1 MKHDYGAVASE
12 LESLLDLDVSPLAI
26 TFSDEA
32 PAGVPTFDEPMS
44 EPAEDGRRGR
54 VSASCVFWMRGAER
68 TFTTVPEDHGNCSVG
83 RMTHGFAK
91 LSDVAGKSD
100 VAALFESGWVGMDDV
115 PNIPVVS
122 RSYGHVTY
130 GPLRETPVDPEIVFL
145 RLTPKQLMILNDAV
159 PEMSLEGK
167 PQCHIIAMAKEQKV
181 VAASIG
187 CMLSR
192 VRTEMGNHEMS
203 CAIPGSSL
211 GDVLGR
217 LRRAESI
224 DSTVAGYAARDKQ
237 RFR

>member
-1 MKHDYGAVASE
+1 MHHDYGAVASE
-12 LESLLDLDVSPLAI
+12 LESLLDLDVPPLAI

-32 PAGVPTFDEPMS
+32 IGGVPTFDGPMS

-54 VSASCVFWMRGAER
+54 VSASCVFWMKGAER

-91 LSDVAGKSD
+91 LSDVASNSD

-115 PNIPVVS
+115 PKIPVVS
-122 RSYGHVTY
+122 KSYGHVTY
-130 GPLRETPVDPEIVFL
+130 GPLPETPVDPDIVFL

-192 VRTEMGNHEMS
+192 VRTEMGTHEMT

-217 LRRAESI
+217 LRHAESI
-224 DSTVAGYAARDKQ
+224 DSTVATYAARDKQ

>member
-1 MKHDYGAVASE
+1 MQHDYGTVASE
-12 LESLLDLDVSPLAI
+12 LNSLLNLDVPPLAI

-32 PAGVPTFDEPMS
+32 PANVPTFDEPMS

-54 VSASCVFWMRGAER
+54 VAASCVFWMKGTDR

-83 RMTHGFAK
+83 RLTHGFAQ
-91 LSDVAGKSD
+91 LSDVAGNSD
-100 VAALFESGWVGMDDV
+100 VATLFESGWVGMDDV
-115 PNIPVVS
+115 PKIPVMS

-130 GPLRETPVDPEIVFL
+130 GPLSETPVDPDIVFL
-145 RLTPKQLMILNDAV
+145 RLTPKQLMILNDAI

-167 PQCHIIAMAKEQKV
+167 PQCHIIAMAKEQEV

-192 VRTEMGNHEMS
+192 VRTEMGSHEMT
-203 CAIPGSSL
+203 CAIPRSSL
-211 GDVLGR
+211 DDVLAR

-224 DSTVAGYAARDKQ
+224 DSAVGAYAARDKQ